1 MKRVLLIED
10 DKGFRTLLKRL
21 LEKKFDSKVFEADD
35 GASGL
40 ISFEKDRPHIVF
52 LDIEMPNMNGVQFLE
67 KIQNRTRQVAVVV
80 MTNHDEKEYVEKII
94 QMGVD
99 DYLLKTKFVTQL
111 YERIE
116 ILLKKI
122 IQTTRIDGSTR

>member
-1 MKRVLLIED
+1 MKRVLLIDD
-10 DKGFRTLLKRL
+10 DKRFRYILKRL

-40 ISFEKDRPHIVF
+40 ISLEFEKPHIVF
-52 LDIEMPNMNGVQFLE
+52 LDIDMPNMNGLQFLE
-67 KIQNRTRQVAVVV
+67 KIQNKARSASIVVV
-80 MTNHDEKEYVEKII
+80 TNHDEKEYVEKII
-94 QMGVD
+94 QMGIE

-111 YERIE
+111 SEKLE

-122 IQTTRIDGSTR
+122 KRTTRNFD

>member
-10 DKGFRTLLKRL
+10 DKSFRLLLKRL
-21 LEKKFDSKVFEADD
+21 LEKKFDSKVYEAED

-40 ISFEKDRPHIVF
+40 ISFEKEKPHLVF
-52 LDIEMPNMNGVQFLE
+52 LDIEMPNMNGLQFLE
-67 KIQNRTRQVAVVV
+67 KIKNRTRPVVIVV

-94 QMGVD
+94 QLGVE

-116 ILLKKI
+116 VLLKKI
-122 IQTTRIDGSTR
+122 KRTTRKL

>member
-1 MKRVLLIED
+1 MKRVLLIDD
-10 DKGFRTLLKRL
+10 DKSFRTLLKRL
-21 LEKKFDSKVFEADD
+21 LERKFDSKVFEAND
-35 GASGL
+35 GAGGL
-40 ISFEKDRPHIVF
+40 ISLEKDKPHIVF
-52 LDIEMPNMNGVQFLE
+52 LDIDMPNMNGLQFLE
-67 KIQNRTRQVAVVV
+67 KIQNRTRPVAIVV
-80 MTNHDEKEYVEKII
+80 MTNRDEKEYVEKII

-122 IQTTRIDGSTR
+122 KQTTRAF